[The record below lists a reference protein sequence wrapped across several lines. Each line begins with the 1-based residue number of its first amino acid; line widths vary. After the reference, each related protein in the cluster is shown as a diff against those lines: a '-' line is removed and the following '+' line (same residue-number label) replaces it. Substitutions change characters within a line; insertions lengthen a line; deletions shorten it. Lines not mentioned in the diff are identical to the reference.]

1 MGERKPMKTLE
12 QTFYCDLNGR
22 IECAEHIGNEAKA
35 QLTAGKLPKVI
46 RTSITEWE
54 KMTEQ
59 EATEFS
65 ELLGLNHTICETC
78 RYTK

>member
-1 MGERKPMKTLE
+1 MKTE
-12 QTFYCDLNGR
+12 TQTFYCDLNGR
-22 IECAEHIGNEAKA
+22 IECVEHMGNEAKA
-35 QLTAGKLPKVI
+35 HLAAGFTPQYI
-46 RTSITEWE
+46 NTSMTRWE

-65 ELLGLNHTICETC
+65 ELVGLNHTICETC